1 MKGFK
6 NIFLPLLLGV
16 CIHSSFASDI
26 AKQDLDAIQKLLQDT
41 QSQFTINKIVEN
53 EQDPALYVNHKIY
66 SIYDDKGSSLQVIV
80 YQNETTG
87 YDASFYQNNDNVISK
102 EQYDFL
108 RKLNGV
114 YKNENK
120 VDNDVSSY
128 HVLSAKNKSLFSFT
142 ESTTT
147 KNHFITYNKDKNIV
161 NFISSTSDNDF
172 PIVESFQITQDGK
185 LVSQN
190 QSLVKVGK
198 LSYNMLQTIL
208 TKDYNLSNVRMT
220 AFMQDE
226 TMESTLSIKNGVVYI
241 DALNKDFGTTCSL
254 ELSKCYAATEST
266 AFRCVLFE
274 DAIFSRENKVPIVEI
289 EALDEGLRV
298 KVIDGPTAYCGENS
312 YIDGIYPLK

>member
-1 MKGFK
+1 M
-6 NIFLPLLLGV
+6 
-16 CIHSSFASDI
+16 HSSFADEI
-26 AKQDLDAIQKLLQDT
+26 EKIELNAIQKLLKNT
-41 QSQFTINKIVEN
+41 NSQFNISKIVEN
-53 EQDPALYVNHKIY
+53 EHDSSLYIKHKIY
-66 SIYDDKGSSLQVIV
+66 SIYDDTGSALQVIV

-87 YDASFYQNNDNVISK
+87 YDASFYQNGDNVLSK

-120 VDNDVSSY
+120 IDNDITSY
-128 HVLSAKNKSLFSFT
+128 RVLSAKNKAIFSFT
-142 ESTTT
+142 DSTTT
-147 KNHFITYNKDKNIV
+147 KNPFITYNKDEKIL
-161 NFISSTSDNDF
+161 NFIKISPDNDF
-172 PIVESFQITQDGK
+172 PVVESFKVSDDGK
-185 LVSQN
+185 LVSKDQT
-190 QSLVKVGK
+190 LVKVGK

-220 AFMQDE
+220 AFMQDD

-274 DAIFSRENKVPIVEI
+274 DTVFSRDNKVPIVEI
-289 EALDEGLRV
+289 ESLDESLKVR
-298 KVIDGPTAYCGENS
+298 VIDGPTAYCGENS